1 MNIVG
6 EGFHTSIIKQ
16 VKQRQEIYGS
26 INRDN
31 EQLSYL
37 NARTGWCKLISS
49 VNVDDTDIRGLGLG
63 GNQLASRF
71 VLFGGVYNEE
81 DNIARS
87 GIWQGIGNDYYNAST
102 PNNAFAYGIGGTE
115 FGLNAMPGIIQATI
129 KTETMGSIKTATVT
143 IRANNRNQ
151 FDIIDILYL
160 RLGFTTLLEWGNSS
174 YYDNNGNYIT
184 DNPYSLTN
192 DFLSGKMTYDNA
204 LDKINNNRIKS
215 NGNYDAL
222 FGKVVNFNWTFTN
235 EGAYDITVKIIGYGD
250 VIESIKANSLLP
262 TSITENTPG
271 FVGPTQP
278 NTNTTVQLN
287 PSEETIETFSEA
299 HEIGRFFSKIQKGL
313 QDKSTEAN
321 GMAVTAITNDEA
333 GKPITGYKEGNKAS
347 VIYFKQIYENATT
360 GNGNTQNQYYIKL
373 GYFLYWLQENI
384 IPYVN
389 DPKVRMLKIDYDVKT
404 NIIYVLARQTS
415 IDPGVCTFQNTFYYY
430 PTDKYY
436 YFCDSGD
443 IFEYYVN
450 DNKYGY
456 IMNSYFNMAWIL
468 QKLEDLKDEKG
479 NVNLF
484 DLLDGLCQGWNN
496 ATGNFNTL
504 KPVID
509 TETHTIKIIDETPLP
524 DRDVILRSFNDPDI
538 STETA
543 VFDVYRYTNQ
553 NQTPQAGFIRNFNF
567 NTTVAPNL
575 ATLITV
581 GATSNGYVV
590 GQDATALSRM
600 NAGLTDRIKKQV
612 GLGSTFDVDI
622 ATASSSSLSKDYQGP
637 IDNFNEFVKNLASKS
652 NQSYP
657 IWNQEAINNFSNTAI
672 TFYEYDQ
679 AKQTQEAANILDK
692 KLGKKSASSPS
703 SPNIGFL
710 PFDAQITM
718 DGLSGMK
725 VYQKFTID
733 SNFLPSNYPESL
745 EFLIKGITN
754 TISNNEWLTTL
765 DSIAI
770 PKNPFG
776 SVLGGNNRR
785 TSFVSIPNNYP
796 VVNTTAYPNVTFQD
810 SSLGNPTS
818 DKINPSL
825 LSDISK
831 AAQAAGLN
839 VVVTT
844 AVSGHNYETKNG
856 QISRHGAGNAVDIS
870 IIDGIGSGKAT
881 NSTNGNAQF
890 REKGN
895 KLKNALVSLGYAW
908 NSESGQTKSVLWQTD
923 LGGNHYNHIHV
934 SRRT

>member
-6 EGFHTSIIKQ
+6 EGFHPSIIKQ
-16 VKQRQEIYGS
+16 VNKRQEIYGS
-26 INRDN
+26 VNRDN
-31 EQLSYL
+31 RELSYL

-49 VNVDDTDIRGLGLG
+49 VNVDNANIRNLGLTG
-63 GNQLASRF
+63 TELAERF
-71 VLFGGVYNEE
+71 VLFGGVYNEQ
-81 DNIARS
+81 NNSARS
-87 GIWQGIGNDYYNAST
+87 GIWQGVGSDVYNAST

-115 FGLNAMPGIIQATI
+115 FGLNAMPGIIQTII

-174 YYDNNGNYIT
+174 YFTNDGTYIT
-184 DNPYSLTN
+184 DNPYSLA
-192 DFLSGKMTYDNA
+192 DEFLNGTITYDNV
-204 LDKINNNRIKS
+204 LDKINKNRIDS

-250 VIESIKANSLLP
+250 VIESIKTNVLLP
-262 TSITENTPG
+262 SNNPTTTYANENTPG
-271 FVGPTQP
+271 FVGPPKPAELKTTEDTILDFA
-278 NTNTTVQLN
+278 NT
-287 PSEETIETFSEA
+287 
-299 HEIGRFFSKIQKGL
+299 HEIGRFFSNIQRGL
-313 QDKSTEAN
+313 QDKSTEQN
-321 GMAVTAITNDEA
+321 GMGITAVTNDET
-333 GKPITGYKEGNKAS
+333 KNPTTGYKEGNKAS
-347 VIYFKQIYENATT
+347 VIYFKQIYQNATT

-389 DPKVRMLKIDYDVKT
+389 DPKVRMLKIDYDVNT
-404 NIIYVLARQTS
+404 NVIYLLGRQTS
-415 IDPGVCTFQNTFYYY
+415 TNPRICIFKRTFFW
-430 PTDKYY
+430 DDGSES
-436 YFCDSGD
+436 YFCENGD
-443 IFEYYVN
+443 DFTFKKN
-450 DNKYGY
+450 NNTYGY
-456 IMNSYFNMAWIL
+456 IMNAYFNIAWIL
-468 QKLEDLKDEKG
+468 EQLESLKDEKG
-479 NVNLF
+479 NVGLF
-484 DLLDGLCQGWNN
+484 DLLNALCQGWNN

-504 KPVID
+504 KVFND
-509 TETHTIKIIDETPLP
+509 TENHTIKLIDEIPLP
-524 DRDVILRSFNDPDI
+524 DRDDILKSFNNPDI

-543 VFDVYRYTNQ
+543 MFDVYRYNNQ
-553 NQTPQAGFIRNFNF
+553 NSEAPQAGFVRNFNF

-622 ATASSSSLSKDYQGP
+622 ATASTGSLEQNYKDQ
-637 IDNFNEFVKNLASKS
+637 INNFRTFLQNLGSVN
-652 NQSYP
+652 NQTYP
-657 IWNQEAINNFSNTAI
+657 IWNQEAIDNFSNSAT

-679 AKQTQEAANILDK
+679 AKQTQEAANL
-692 KLGKKSASSPS
+692 LSKSNPSSPS

-725 VYQKFTID
+725 VYQKFMVDTD
-733 SNFLPSNYPESL
+733 FLPTNYPEAL

-754 TISNNEWLTTL
+754 TISNNEWITVL

-776 SVLGGNNRR
+776 SVIGNYKGR
-785 TSFVSIPNNYP
+785 SGFKYIPNNYP
-796 VVNTTAYPNVTFQD
+796 IVNTSAYPNVTFQNSD
-810 SSLGNPTS
+810 LGTPTS
-818 DKINPSL
+818 DQINPNL

-844 AVSGHNYETKNG
+844 AVSGHNYETSSGNV
-856 QISRHGAGNAVDIS
+856 SRHGAGNAVDIA
-870 IIDGIGSGKAT
+870 IINGVGSGNAT

-890 REKGN
+890 RTDGN
-895 KLKNALVSLGYAW
+895 KLKNELVKLGYVW
-908 NSESGQTKSVLWQTD
+908 NAESGNNKAILWQTST
-923 LGGNHYNHIHV
+923 GGNHYNHIHV